1 MFIHKLLINKIGLMP
16 NFLGLILL
24 LCPFALAQE
33 SPGLGVPASPEE
45 VAGWDIS
52 IGPEGEN
59 LPAGSGTVAQGASIY
74 AAKCFACHGPDG
86 EGATN
91 DRLAGGHGS
100 LGTDSAIKTVGS
112 YWPYA
117 TTVFDYV
124 RRAMPF
130 QQPGTLSDDEVYALT
145 AYLLNINGIIDESEI
160 LNAETLP
167 AIEMPNRDGFEWS
180 SEVR

>member
-1 MFIHKLLINKIGLMP
+1 M
-16 NFLGLILL
+16 
-24 LCPFALAQE
+24 
-33 SPGLGVPASPEE
+33 
-45 VAGWDIS
+45 
-52 IGPEGEN
+52 
-59 LPAGSGTVAQGASIY
+59 
-74 AAKCFACHGPDG
+74 
-86 EGATN
+86 
-91 DRLAGGHGS
+91 
-100 LGTDSAIKTVGS
+100 GTDRAFKTVGS

-145 AYLLNINGIIDESEI
+145 AYLLNINGIIDEGEI
-160 LNAETLP
+160 LNAETLL